1 MYRVLYI
8 VSDLHSKF
16 DKKNMGLTLVSQ
28 TEMQPP
34 TKSSFILENEM
45 YSSTV
50 IFVSNCN
57 ANEKGGKIREKKV
70 K

>member
-1 MYRVLYI
+1 VIYI
-8 VSDLHSKF
+8 VNLI
-16 DKKNMGLTLVSQ
+16 KKNMGLILVSQ
-28 TEMQPP
+28 AEIQPP

-50 IFVSNCN
+50 IFVGNCN
-57 ANEKGGKIREKKV
+57 ANKKGGKMREKKV